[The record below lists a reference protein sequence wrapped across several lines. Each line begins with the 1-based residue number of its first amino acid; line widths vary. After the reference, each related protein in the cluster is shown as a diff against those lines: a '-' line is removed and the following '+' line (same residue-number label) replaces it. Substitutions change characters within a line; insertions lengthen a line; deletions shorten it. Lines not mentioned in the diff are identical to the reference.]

1 MKNYIMIFLT
11 TFLVGCVMNSGPKT
25 KVEYGE
31 WQTDRFRVWAITVP
45 DGEPNGPAEAILNTF
60 KNGKLVEITLP
71 EGSYKEGEEVTLT
84 YRLVTKTI
92 CTDEN
97 CRFEESYEV
106 K

>member
-11 TFLVGCVMNSGPKT
+11 TFLVGCAMNSSPKT

-31 WQTDRFRVWAITVP
+31 WQTDRFRVWAIVVP
-45 DGEPNGPAEAILNTF
+45 EGLPSAPPQAVLNTF
-60 KNGKLVEITLP
+60 KGGKLVEVIVP